1 MWSPLS
7 LFKTKPKKT
16 DKNYKD
22 TTEVEKNA
30 ELIKGIDLKIDSS
43 VQEICE
49 VYNKS
54 AGSTRSALYILL
66 IINILRLNKI
76 LVIRQILLTR

>member
-30 ELIKGIDLKIDSS
+30 ELISS
-43 VQEICE
+43 GSW
-49 VYNKS
+49 KS
-54 AGSTRSALYILL
+54 PD
-66 IINILRLNKI
+66 RLSSPG
-76 LVIRQILLTR
+76 VIRGGGRSRLLALD